1 MTLTLKLSETQE
13 AILRRR
19 AAEVGQEPA
28 AFLLAAAG
36 IPTQSNGEPEARDKA
51 ETGSAYDLFSGLIG
65 GFASGKTDLS
75 ENTGVAF
82 AEGMAEK
89 RRAGH
94 L

>member
-1 MTLTLKLSETQE
+1 MTLILELSQTQE
-13 AILRRR
+13 AVLRRR

-36 IPTQSNGEPEARDKA
+36 IPTQVEGEPESSDY
-51 ETGSAYDLFSGLIG
+51 ETGTAYDLFAGLIG
-65 GFASGKTDLS
+65 GFESGKSYLS
-75 ENTGVAF
+75 ENTGAAF
-82 AEGMAEK
+82 AESMAKK

>member
-1 MTLTLKLSETQE
+1 MTVILELNQAQE
-13 AILRRR
+13 AILRRC

-36 IPTQSNGEPEARDKA
+36 IPTQVEGESESSDD
-51 ETGSAYDLFSGLIG
+51 ETGTAYDLFAGLIG
-65 GFASGKTDLS
+65 GFESGKSDLS
-75 ENTGVAF
+75 ENTGAAF